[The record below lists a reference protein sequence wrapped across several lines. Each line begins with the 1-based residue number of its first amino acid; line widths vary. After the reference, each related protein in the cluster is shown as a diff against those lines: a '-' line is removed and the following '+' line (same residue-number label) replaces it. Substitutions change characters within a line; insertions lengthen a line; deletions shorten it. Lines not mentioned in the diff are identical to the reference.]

1 MNKTVNIN
9 LAGVFFHIDED
20 AYAKLQHYLDTIKRS
35 LNNTQGKDE
44 IIADIEARIA
54 ELFGEKIRN
63 ERQVI
68 SYKEVD
74 EVITIMGQPEDY
86 MVDEEIFED
95 EPSYSYS
102 QTKTTG
108 KQLFRDT
115 DHSYVGG
122 VSSGLAH
129 YMGIESIW
137 VRLLWVILTIASS
150 GAFLLIYIALWIF
163 VPEAKTTADK
173 LSMRGEEVNI
183 SNIERKIREGF
194 DDVAGKVKSV
204 DYEKYGKQA
213 RSGATSAATG
223 ISAAILF
230 MLNIFVKFIGIMIL
244 LVAGSILIGLFIA
257 LFTVGTFG
265 IIDAPWTDYVEM
277 AGIGAPLWLISLLA
291 FFVAGIPVFF
301 LFILGLK
308 ILVKNL
314 KSLGTPTK
322 LVLLGLWLLSLI
334 GLSII
339 GVSQATKRAFDG
351 EFIITENLPVTAKD
365 TMYLSMRY
373 NPTYA
378 SSVHGNSVKLKYDDD
393 DNQIIYNTDIDVVVR
408 STKDSLGR
416 IEIIK
421 KAEGSD
427 YKDARQRA
435 QSIDY
440 GTKFSG
446 NELLLNSYLTTNA
459 KNYFR
464 DQKIRVVVY
473 LPEGTTLRAD
483 RNTTSFTNRH
493 NFGNILKSGE
503 EDNFL
508 IITEDGTLCK
518 ECPLNH
524 YDDSW
529 EDDDSWDD
537 ENDASWNEEDNEFEA
552 SITNENDSTSKVSI
566 KIDEDGIKINKN
578 RSKKVEI
585 DKNGIRI
592 QTD

>member
-537 ENDASWNEEDNEFEA
+537 ENEATWNEEDNEFEA